1 MLEIYA
7 EFDSLKQSQVALR
20 ADSTNLRIIQAK
32 AEKRKSV
39 KVRKGFLRLFLDANC
54 SSFKDIGSYLQK
66 RESFNA
72 KTQRRKD
79 AKIFR
84 TAFVR
89 NYHNNRLSQTKYI
102 YFAALR
108 LCVFALN

>member
-39 KVRKGFLRLFLDANC
+39 KAYVRLKRRFLCENLTICDLENGFWSL
-54 SSFKDIGSYLQK
+54 
-66 RESFNA
+66 
-72 KTQRRKD
+72 
-79 AKIFR
+79 
-84 TAFVR
+84 AFG
-89 NYHNNRLSQTKYI
+89 L
-102 YFAALR
+102 
-108 LCVFALN
+108 